1 MPRPD
6 PSMSRAEYLQMHR
19 ERREL
24 ILADVRAGKTY
35 AEIAAAYGISG
46 PRVSQIATSAGIYRR
61 KPRKAPCST
70 KQNELVPSCVAVTLP
85 S

>member
-1 MPRPD
+1 MTRTEPN
-6 PSMSRAEYLQMHR
+6 MTRAEYLQMHR

-46 PRVSQIATSAGIYRR
+46 ARVSQIAATAGIKRKLGGNRR
-61 KPRKAPCST
+61 GG
-70 KQNELVPSCVAVTLP
+70 VPQP
-85 S
+85 

>member
-24 ILADVRAGKTY
+24 ILADVRAGRTY
-35 AEIAAAYGISG
+35 AQIAAQFGVSG
-46 PRVSQIATSAGIYRR
+46 ARVSQIAAAAGIKRKRGGNRR
-61 KPRKAPCST
+61 KA
-70 KQNELVPSCVAVTLP
+70 
-85 S
+85 

>member
-6 PSMSRAEYLQMHR
+6 PNMTRADYLQMHR

-35 AEIAAAYGISG
+35 EAVGKFFGISG
-46 PRVSQIATSAGIYRR
+46 ARVAQIANKAGIVRSRGGNRR
-61 KPRKAPCST
+61 T
-70 KQNELVPSCVAVTLP
+70 GVPEP
-85 S
+85 